1 MIIIIIISFDAI
13 VIHHDYHEES
23 WSGAMHNWHRALC
36 STSEEAEWGGEF
48 DPAYQPQQVIG
59 DGDVG
64 DVIIVIISMIVMIE
78 ISKEGES
85 WSSLYYWLTN
95 DNVDVWMIIKE
106 AEQILYDIFHGDGS
120 LLHAIVD

>member
-1 MIIIIIISFDAI
+1 
-13 VIHHDYHEES
+13 
-23 WSGAMHNWHRALC
+23 MHNWHRALC

-85 WSSLYYWLTN
+85 
-95 DNVDVWMIIKE
+95 
-106 AEQILYDIFHGDGS
+106 
-120 LLHAIVD
+120 